1 MTTLTYPNPD
11 NVPDDIKNTALK
23 YAYTYIVQELL
34 RLRHNEEGAK
44 FRDGDITEAEWQTF
58 LTDWFSPRRQIITDD
73 LLELRQTIKDYVI
86 QFKDKI
92 SLEDILN

>member
-1 MTTLTYPNPD
+1 MIEYPNPD
-11 NVPDDIKNTALK
+11 IVPTKVKNTALK

-44 FRDGDITEAEWQTF
+44 FRNGDITEAEWQTF

-73 LLELRQTIKDYVI
+73 LVELRQTIKDYVI

>member
-1 MTTLTYPNPD
+1 MIEYPNPD
-11 NVPDDIKNTALK
+11 IVPTKVKNTALK
-23 YAYTYIVQELL
+23 YAYTYIGQELL

-44 FRDGDITEAEWQTF
+44 FRNGDITEAEWQTF

-73 LLELRQTIKDYVI
+73 LVELRQTIKDYVI